1 MAPFRGRCA
10 SNRQGTTLIG
20 ITTPAGRLALR
31 YSPLT
36 ASPETGATLTLPTG
50 TMPKS
55 GKDATGTS
63 RSSPQGEGN
72 PLLTDET
79 LALLLEAI
87 DKTSNG
93 IGIFAPDDRLIYT
106 NSANAELF
114 GLMPALALGKT
125 FSELIRHA
133 YRQQA
138 GINIE
143 TDDID
148 RWLQVALEH
157 RRNRQYRSFQTDTRD
172 GRWLQVTEQLT
183 GGGQMFVFFTDITEQ
198 KRVERKLK
206 RLTARLRT
214 HADTDDLTGISNRRA
229 FFRLAQRE
237 LSRSQR
243 AGSDSTLLMM
253 DIDYFKRVNDRYGH
267 QVGDRVLVNISAT
280 LGRELRQYDL
290 LARLGGEEFAA
301 LIPETGTQ
309 RALEVAER
317 LRRAVAAIVH
327 DGDCPDLTP
336 TVSIGVAVSH
346 ASQLELDPLISQ
358 ADAALYQAKD
368 AGRDRCILWQPPAP

>member
-1 MAPFRGRCA
+1 
-10 SNRQGTTLIG
+10 
-20 ITTPAGRLALR
+20 
-31 YSPLT
+31 
-36 ASPETGATLTLPTG
+36 
-50 TMPKS
+50 
-55 GKDATGTS
+55 
-63 RSSPQGEGN
+63 
-72 PLLTDET
+72 
-79 LALLLEAI
+79 
-87 DKTSNG
+87 
-93 IGIFAPDDRLIYT
+93 
-106 NSANAELF
+106 
-114 GLMPALALGKT
+114 
-125 FSELIRHA
+125 
-133 YRQQA
+133 
-138 GINIE
+138 
-143 TDDID
+143 
-148 RWLQVALEH
+148 
-157 RRNRQYRSFQTDTRD
+157 
-172 GRWLQVTEQLT
+172 
-183 GGGQMFVFFTDITEQ
+183 MFVFFTDISEQ